1 MIINFLIIIQ
11 EFDEDFSKEFDKSI
25 VLKISDEQET
35 GGLLG
40 IRF

>member
-1 MIINFLIIIQ
+1 MIPYR